1 MGGQMGNERVTSK
14 NHLLMSVDPENNLLV
29 VKGTVPGPAG
39 GYCIVKTAKSLGLA
53 SGT

>member
-1 MGGQMGNERVTSK
+1 V
-14 NHLLMSVDPENNLLV
+14 LVSVDQENNLLV

-39 GYCIVKTAKSLGLA
+39 QYCIVKTAKSLGSP